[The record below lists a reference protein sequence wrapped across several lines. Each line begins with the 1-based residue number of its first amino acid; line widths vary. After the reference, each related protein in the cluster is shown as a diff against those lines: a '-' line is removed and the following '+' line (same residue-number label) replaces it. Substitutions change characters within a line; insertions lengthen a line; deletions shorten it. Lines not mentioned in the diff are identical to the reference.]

1 MSEHLVEEPGVSLS
15 WGRALQRVA
24 RPGRKELAPLTVAI
38 TGVDEEGVLHEDPGI
53 REALDRL
60 LASRRGPSV
69 ETVANTIFPESLWNR
84 DRPRSLL
91 FARYKRI
98 IQRVRNVRQNRHGV
112 YFERMIANGPEGSE
126 NQLDFGLATYGKR
139 RGVRRSVLQVG
150 VFDPHQ
156 DHSTAAMRGFPC
168 LQQLSFVPDK
178 SGNLSVNAFYATQ
191 YMVARAYGNYV
202 GLCRLGCF
210 VAQELGL
217 TLTRVTCH
225 LGLAELDANKSALKE
240 VLESIDTAF
249 GKQER

>member
-1 MSEHLVEEPGVSLS
+1 MSEHFVEEPGVSLA

-24 RPGRKELAPLTVAI
+24 RPGRKELGPLTVAI
-38 TGVDEEGVLHEDPGI
+38 TAVEHDGVLAGDPGI
-53 REALDRL
+53 RGALDEL
-60 LASRRGPSV
+60 LESRGGPSV
-69 ETVANTIFPESLWNR
+69 DTVANTIFPESLWNP
-84 DRPRSLL
+84 DRPRSVL
-91 FARYKRI
+91 FERYRRVI
-98 IQRVRNVRQNRHGV
+98 RRVRNAPQNRHGV
-112 YFERMIANGPEGSE
+112 YFERMTANGPEGSE
-126 NQLDFGLATYGKR
+126 NQLDFGLTTYSR
-139 RGVRRSVLQVG
+139 RIGVRRSVLQVG

-210 VAQELGL
+210 VAHELGL

-225 LGLAELDANKSALKE
+225 TGLAELDANKSALKA
-240 VLESIDTAF
+240 VLASIDAAF
-249 GKQER
+249 DEER